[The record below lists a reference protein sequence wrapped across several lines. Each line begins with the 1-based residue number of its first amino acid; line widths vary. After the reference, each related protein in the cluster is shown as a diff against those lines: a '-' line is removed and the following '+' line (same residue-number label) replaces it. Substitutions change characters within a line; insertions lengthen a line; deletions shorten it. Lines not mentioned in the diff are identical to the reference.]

1 MVPGTQHTN
10 ILNNQTPHVI
20 LVTGVFFM
28 GRGHRIE
35 YEGAIYHVVQRG
47 NNREYIFERE
57 QDKLFLLSQLNE
69 ASELH

>member
-1 MVPGTQHTN
+1 
-10 ILNNQTPHVI
+10 
-20 LVTGVFFM
+20 M